1 VGLLITR
8 RRVATSIVV
17 ALAVIVLGTG
27 AVVWAS
33 VTGHQ
38 GGDPSGRLMAKL
50 TPLVRVVPGF
60 ETGPVPWSSFP
71 CDSCQFPER
80 YAIKVEPHWDSCD
93 GKPGTFGWDPVVIQV
108 GFRWRGTTQALA
120 SVLNSRLAARGWA
133 AGAPAWADAG
143 AYTSVFP
150 PGYAPSEALVVEPPV
165 NGDGWMAL
173 MEARP
178 DGQLASGC

>member
-1 VGLLITR
+1 MI
-8 RRVATSIVV
+8 ATSIVV

-33 VTGHQ
+33 ATGHQ

-80 YAIKVEPHWDSCD
+80 R
-93 GKPGTFGWDPVVIQV
+93 WDPVVIQV
-108 GFRWRGTTQALA
+108 GLRWRGTTQALA
-120 SVLNSRLAARGWA
+120 SALNSRLGARGWA
-133 AGAPAWADAG
+133 AGAAAWADAG
-143 AYTSVFP
+143 GAYTRVFP

-165 NGDGWMAL
+165 DGDGW
-173 MEARP
+173 R
-178 DGQLASGC
+178 